1 MDADQEQAAIK
12 IQALERGRRD
22 RVKVKAQKQGGDGG
36 DAGDA
41 GAAGPGGGEWG
52 GVTEME
58 NSTPCKS
65 G

>member
-41 GAAGPGGGEWG
+41 GAAGPGGGCEWG
-52 GVTEME
+52 A
-58 NSTPCKS
+58 
-65 G
+65 